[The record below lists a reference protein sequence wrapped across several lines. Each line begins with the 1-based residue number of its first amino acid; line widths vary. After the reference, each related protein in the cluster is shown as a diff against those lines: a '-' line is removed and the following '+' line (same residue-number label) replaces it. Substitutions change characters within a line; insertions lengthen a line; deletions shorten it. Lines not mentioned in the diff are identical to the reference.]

1 MDLAIELSAKKKE
14 VIGRFAE
21 DMKDE
26 YNSHYIIAPRSRCSI
41 WNSFRIIGT

>member
-1 MDLAIELSAKKKE
+1 MGLAIELSAKEE

-21 DMKDE
+21 DKKVE
-26 YNSHYIIAPRSRCSI
+26 YNSHYRIAPRSRCSI